1 MTIADLPQSDQP
13 SRSRMAAGIRAFA
26 AHPMGLLGGVL
37 LTVVALAALLA
48 PVITTVGPTEIDY
61 GAILQPPSAS
71 YVFGTDE
78 IGRSVYSRTVFGA
91 QIAMVIVL
99 ASVGLAL
106 ILGTLIGL
114 VSGFFGGRTDTIVM
128 RMMDALLAF
137 PTLVLALAIVAI
149 MGPSFLNALIAI
161 ALVSIPSFARL
172 ARGSVLVVR
181 ELDYVRAAQVLGAS
195 RARIMFLHIAPN
207 IMPNVIVF
215 GSLTASSAMITE
227 SGLSFL
233 GLGVQP
239 PTPSWGYM
247 VAIGMNYWT
256 SWWLSFFPGLA
267 IFLTVL
273 GFNLFGDA
281 LRDVLDPRHAGN
293 RQDGRA

>member
-1 MTIADLPQSDQP
+1 MAVSEIHDSNERSP
-13 SRSRMAAGIRAFA
+13 SQAVNTLRSLSV
-26 AHPMGLLGGVL
+26 HPMGLLGGGIL
-37 LTVVALAALLA
+37 LLLALVALLA
-48 PVITTVGPTEIDY
+48 PLITTVGPAEIDY
-61 GAILQPPSAS
+61 TAILQPPSAN
-71 YVFGTDE
+71 YIFGTDE
-78 IGRSVYSRTVFGA
+78 IGRSVYSRTVYGA
-91 QIAMVIVL
+91 RIALFIVV

-106 ILGTLIGL
+106 IVGTLIGL
-114 VSGFFGGRTDTIVM
+114 ISGYTGGRTDTVVM
-128 RMMDALLAF
+128 RIMDAVLAF

-149 MGPSFLNALIAI
+149 MGPSLINALIAI
-161 ALVSIPSFARL
+161 AIVSIPSFARL

-181 ELDYVRAAQVLGAS
+181 ELDYVKAARVLGAS

-215 GSLTASSAMITE
+215 ASLTASAALITE

-256 SWWLSFFPGLA
+256 SWWMSFFPGLS

-281 LRDVLDPRHAGN
+281 LRDVLDPRHT
-293 RQDGRA
+293 D

>member
-1 MTIADLPQSDQP
+1 MPEIPAGAERPPSKAIAFL
-13 SRSRMAAGIRAFA
+13 RALA
-26 AHPMGLLGGVL
+26 AHPMGLIGGAIL
-37 LTVVALAALLA
+37 IVVALAALLA
-48 PVITTVGPTEIDY
+48 PMITTVGPAQIDY
-61 GAILQPPSAS
+61 TSVLRPPSAN
-71 YVFGTDE
+71 YLFGTDE
-78 IGRSVYSRTVFGA
+78 IGRSVYSRTVYGA
-91 QIAMVIVL
+91 RIAVFIVV

-106 ILGTLIGL
+106 LIGTLIGL
-114 VSGFFGGRTDTIVM
+114 VSGYFGDRTDMIVM
-128 RMMDALLAF
+128 RVMDAVLAF

-149 MGPSFLNALIAI
+149 MGPSLINALVAIAI
-161 ALVSIPSFARL
+161 VSIPSFARL

-181 ELDYVRAAQVLGAS
+181 ELDYVKAARILGAS
-195 RARIMFLHIAPN
+195 RSRIMFLHIAPN
-207 IMPNVIVF
+207 ILPNVIVF
-215 GSLTASSAMITE
+215 ASLTASSALITE

-256 SWWLSFFPGLA
+256 SWWISFFPGLA

-281 LRDVLDPRHAGN
+281 LRDVFDPRQTA
-293 RQDGRA
+293 

>member
-1 MTIADLPQSDQP
+1 MAVSEIHDSNERSP
-13 SRSRMAAGIRAFA
+13 SQAVNTLRSLAG
-26 AHPMGLLGGVL
+26 HPMGLLGGGIL
-37 LTVVALAALLA
+37 LLLA
-48 PVITTVGPTEIDY
+48 LVAFLAPLITTVGPADIDY
-61 GAILQPPSAS
+61 TAILQPPSAN
-71 YVFGTDE
+71 YIFGTDE
-78 IGRSVYSRTVFGA
+78 IGRSVYSRTVYGA
-91 QIAMVIVL
+91 RIALFIVV

-106 ILGTLIGL
+106 IVGTLIGL
-114 VSGFFGGRTDTIVM
+114 ISGYAGGRTDTVVM
-128 RMMDALLAF
+128 RIMDAVLAF

-149 MGPSFLNALIAI
+149 MGPSLINALIAI
-161 ALVSIPSFARL
+161 AIVSIPSFARL

-181 ELDYVRAAQVLGAS
+181 ELDYVKAARVLGAS

-215 GSLTASSAMITE
+215 ASLTASAALITE

-256 SWWLSFFPGLA
+256 SWWMSFFPGLS

-281 LRDVLDPRHAGN
+281 LRDVLDPRHT
-293 RQDGRA
+293 D

>member
-1 MTIADLPQSDQP
+1 MAVSEIHDSNERSP
-13 SRSRMAAGIRAFA
+13 SQAVNTLRSLSV
-26 AHPMGLLGGVL
+26 HPMGLLGGGIL
-37 LTVVALAALLA
+37 LLLALVALLA
-48 PVITTVGPTEIDY
+48 PLITTVGPAEIDY
-61 GAILQPPSAS
+61 TAILQPPSAN
-71 YVFGTDE
+71 YIFGTDE
-78 IGRSVYSRTVFGA
+78 IGRSVYSRTVYGA
-91 QIAMVIVL
+91 RIALFIVV

-106 ILGTLIGL
+106 IVGTLIGL
-114 VSGFFGGRTDTIVM
+114 ISGYTGGRTDTVVM
-128 RMMDALLAF
+128 RIMDAVLAF

-149 MGPSFLNALIAI
+149 MGPSLINALIAI
-161 ALVSIPSFARL
+161 AIVSIPSFARL

-181 ELDYVRAAQVLGAS
+181 ELDYVKAARVLGAS

-215 GSLTASSAMITE
+215 ASLTASAALITE

-256 SWWLSFFPGLA
+256 SWWMSFFPGLS
-267 IFLTVL
+267 IFSD
-273 GFNLFGDA
+273 G
-281 LRDVLDPRHAGN
+281 AGL
-293 RQDGRA
+293 QPFW

>member
-1 MTIADLPQSDQP
+1 MSVSENHVAAVRSP
-13 SRSRMAAGIRAFA
+13 SQAVTALRSLAI
-26 AHPMGLLGGVL
+26 HPMGIIGATILLLVG
-37 LTVVALAALLA
+37 LAAVFA
-48 PVITTVGPTEIDY
+48 PMITTVGPAEIDY
-61 GAILQPPSAS
+61 SAILQPPSAE

-78 IGRSVYSRTVFGA
+78 IGRSVYSRTVYGA
-91 QIAMVIVL
+91 RIAFFIVVI
-99 ASVGLAL
+99 SVGLSL
-106 ILGTLIGL
+106 MVGTLIGL
-114 VSGFFGGRTDTIVM
+114 VSGYFGGRTDIVAM
-128 RMMDALLAF
+128 RVMDAVLAF

-149 MGPSFLNALIAI
+149 LGPSLINALVAI
-161 ALVSIPSFARL
+161 AVVSIPSFARL

-215 GSLTASSAMITE
+215 ASLTASSALITE

-281 LRDVLDPRHAGN
+281 LRDVLDPRHTS
-293 RQDGRA
+293 

>member
-1 MTIADLPQSDQP
+1 
-13 SRSRMAAGIRAFA
+13 
-26 AHPMGLLGGVL
+26 MGLLGGGIL
-37 LTVVALAALLA
+37 LLLALVALLA
-48 PVITTVGPTEIDY
+48 PLITTVGPAEIDY
-61 GAILQPPSAS
+61 TAILQPPSAN
-71 YVFGTDE
+71 YIFGTDE
-78 IGRSVYSRTVFGA
+78 IGRSVYSRTVYGA
-91 QIAMVIVL
+91 RIALFIVV

-106 ILGTLIGL
+106 IVGTLIGL
-114 VSGFFGGRTDTIVM
+114 ISGYTGGRTDTVVM
-128 RMMDALLAF
+128 RIMDAVLAF

-149 MGPSFLNALIAI
+149 MGPSLINALIAI
-161 ALVSIPSFARL
+161 AIVSIPSFARL

-181 ELDYVRAAQVLGAS
+181 ELDYVKAARVLGAS

-215 GSLTASSAMITE
+215 ASLTASAALITE

-256 SWWLSFFPGLA
+256 SWWMSFFPGLS

-281 LRDVLDPRHAGN
+281 LRDVLDPRHT
-293 RQDGRA
+293 D

>member
-1 MTIADLPQSDQP
+1 MAVSEIHDSNERSP
-13 SRSRMAAGIRAFA
+13 SQAVNTLRSLSV
-26 AHPMGLLGGVL
+26 HPMGLLGGGIL
-37 LTVVALAALLA
+37 LLLALVALLA
-48 PVITTVGPTEIDY
+48 PLITTVGPAEIDY
-61 GAILQPPSAS
+61 TAILQPPSAN
-71 YVFGTDE
+71 YIFGTDE
-78 IGRSVYSRTVFGA
+78 IGRSVYSRTVYGA
-91 QIAMVIVL
+91 RIALFIVV

-106 ILGTLIGL
+106 IVGTLIGL
-114 VSGFFGGRTDTIVM
+114 ISGYTGGRTDTVVM
-128 RMMDALLAF
+128 RIMDAVLAF

-149 MGPSFLNALIAI
+149 MGPSLINALIAI
-161 ALVSIPSFARL
+161 AIVSIPSFARL

-181 ELDYVRAAQVLGAS
+181 ELDYVKAACVLGAS

-215 GSLTASSAMITE
+215 ASLTASAALITE

-256 SWWLSFFPGLA
+256 SWWMSFFPGLS

-281 LRDVLDPRHAGN
+281 LRDVLDPRHT
-293 RQDGRA
+293 D

>member
-1 MTIADLPQSDQP
+1 MPEIPAGAERPPSKAIAFL
-13 SRSRMAAGIRAFA
+13 RALA
-26 AHPMGLLGGVL
+26 AHPMGLIGGAIL
-37 LTVVALAALLA
+37 IVVALAALLA
-48 PVITTVGPTEIDY
+48 PMITTVGPAQIDY
-61 GAILQPPSAS
+61 TSVLRPPSAN
-71 YVFGTDE
+71 YLFGTDE
-78 IGRSVYSRTVFGA
+78 IGRSVYSRTVYGA
-91 QIAMVIVL
+91 RIAVFIVV

-106 ILGTLIGL
+106 LIGTLIGL
-114 VSGFFGGRTDTIVM
+114 VSGYFGDRTDMIVM
-128 RMMDALLAF
+128 RMMDAVLAF

-149 MGPSFLNALIAI
+149 MGPSLINALVAIAI
-161 ALVSIPSFARL
+161 VSIPSFARL

-181 ELDYVRAAQVLGAS
+181 ELDYVKAARILGAS
-195 RARIMFLHIAPN
+195 RSRIMFLHIAPN
-207 IMPNVIVF
+207 ILPNVIVF
-215 GSLTASSAMITE
+215 ASLTASSALITE

-256 SWWLSFFPGLA
+256 SWWISFFPGLA

-281 LRDVLDPRHAGN
+281 LRDVFDPRQTA
-293 RQDGRA
+293 

>member
-1 MTIADLPQSDQP
+1 MPEIPAGAERPPSKAIAFL
-13 SRSRMAAGIRAFA
+13 RALA
-26 AHPMGLLGGVL
+26 AHPMGLIGGAIL
-37 LTVVALAALLA
+37 IVVALAALLA
-48 PVITTVGPTEIDY
+48 PMITTVGPAQIDY
-61 GAILQPPSAS
+61 TSVLRPPSAN
-71 YVFGTDE
+71 YIFGTDE
-78 IGRSVYSRTVFGA
+78 IGRSVYSRTVYGA
-91 QIAMVIVL
+91 RIAVFIVV

-106 ILGTLIGL
+106 LIGTLIGL
-114 VSGFFGGRTDTIVM
+114 VSGYFGDRTDMIVM
-128 RMMDALLAF
+128 RVMDAVLAF

-149 MGPSFLNALIAI
+149 MGPSLINALVAIAI
-161 ALVSIPSFARL
+161 VSIPSFARL

-181 ELDYVRAAQVLGAS
+181 ELDYVKAARILGAS
-195 RARIMFLHIAPN
+195 RSRIMFLHIAPN
-207 IMPNVIVF
+207 ILPNVIVF
-215 GSLTASSAMITE
+215 ASLTASSALITE

-256 SWWLSFFPGLA
+256 SWWISFFPGLA

-281 LRDVLDPRHAGN
+281 LRDVFDPRQTA
-293 RQDGRA
+293 

>member
-1 MTIADLPQSDQP
+1 MAVSEIHDSNERSP
-13 SRSRMAAGIRAFA
+13 SQAVNTLRSLSV
-26 AHPMGLLGGVL
+26 HPMGLLGGGIL
-37 LTVVALAALLA
+37 LLLALVALLA
-48 PVITTVGPTEIDY
+48 PLITTVGPAEIDY
-61 GAILQPPSAS
+61 TAILQPPSAN
-71 YVFGTDE
+71 YIFGTDE
-78 IGRSVYSRTVFGA
+78 IGRSVYSRTVYGA
-91 QIAMVIVL
+91 RIALFI
-99 ASVGLAL
+99 VGLSRSRPYCWD
-106 ILGTLIGL
+106 
-114 VSGFFGGRTDTIVM
+114 VDRPHFSGYTGGRTDTVVM
-128 RMMDALLAF
+128 RIMDAVLAF

-149 MGPSFLNALIAI
+149 MGPSLINALIAI
-161 ALVSIPSFARL
+161 AIVSIPSFARL

-181 ELDYVRAAQVLGAS
+181 ELDYVKAARVLGAS

-215 GSLTASSAMITE
+215 ASLTASAALITE

-256 SWWLSFFPGLA
+256 SWWMSFFPGLS

-281 LRDVLDPRHAGN
+281 LRDVLDPRHT
-293 RQDGRA
+293 D